1 MTKETSVVERVWCA
15 LADQKRWRMPMI
27 APNWFWPAPTCSVAA
42 VSVATTLARLP
53 RERQQLVART
63 IRDALK
69 ELPPGSM

>member
-1 MTKETSVVERVWCA
+1 SVIGNDATRGV
-15 LADQKRWRMPMI
+15 LAVGMAVRDARGRP
-27 APNWFWPAPTCSVAA
+27 VAA
-42 VSVATTLARLP
+42 VSVATTLARMP

>member
-1 MTKETSVVERVWCA
+1 MAVRDA
-15 LADQKRWRMPMI
+15 RGRP
-27 APNWFWPAPTCSVAA
+27 VAA
-42 VSVATTLARLP
+42 VSVATTLARMP